1 MTGSFNKLTAG
12 KGATVIGSHIA
23 DQASHLVLTS
33 SGRRYRLT
41 IPTGAS
47 DTDPLTY
54 ILPADTFWELRR
66 TAMSAFHE
74 HVHLGRLRQRPV
86 SLDPGPSERWRL
98 VQWLR
103 LLDALPEGVSA
114 RELAVDLIARDAR
127 HYSAAEWDGSSERKR
142 IGRWHRHALAVRDSG
157 YRRLLNGI

>member
-12 KGATVIGSHIA
+12 KGATVIASHIA

-33 SGRRYRLT
+33 SRRRYRLT

-47 DTDPLTY
+47 DTDLLTY
-54 ILPADTFWELRR
+54 MLPADTFWELRR

-74 HVHLGRLRQRPV
+74 HIHLGRLRQRPV

-103 LLDALPEGVSA
+103 VASVK
-114 RELAVDLIARDAR
+114 V
-127 HYSAAEWDGSSERKR
+127 
-142 IGRWHRHALAVRDSG
+142 V
-157 YRRLLNGI
+157 